1 MLFLL
6 SKNNITAYSTGGYVE
21 DINRSVLVGHY
32 AEEMVKNFHADIA
45 FFSAR
50 SVDLNGEVYDCFEEE
65 NVIRKAMIRNS
76 TTKVFLGDTTK
87 FGKTSL
93 FHLCSLN
100 EIDYI
105 VTNHDLPK
113 FNNLEKLG

>member
-1 MLFLL
+1 
-6 SKNNITAYSTGGYVE
+6 
-21 DINRSVLVGHY
+21 
-32 AEEMVKNFHADIA
+32 MVKNFHADIA

-50 SVDLNGEVYDCFEEE
+50 SVDLDGEVYDCFEEE
-65 NVIRKAMIRNS
+65 NVVRKVMIRNA

-100 EIDYI
+100 QIDYI

-113 FNNLEKLG
+113 FNNLEKLPKIITE